1 MIDRKDKNVRTLEVS
16 LGLLVG
22 YFLGAFIGKYVYG
35 MEWDQAFL
43 NQKLFAG
50 LVAIAFT
57 FFIIIRQKNKKQA
70 AERTTKK

>member
-1 MIDRKDKNVRTLEVS
+1 MINRKDKNVRTIEIS
-16 LGLLVG
+16 LGLIVG

-50 LVAIAFT
+50 LVAMGIT
-57 FFIIIRQKNKKQA
+57 FALYIRQKNKKQ
-70 AERTTKK
+70 KNDQSS